1 MIRNLKSILLL
12 GLFIVLAGAS
22 LQADEISS
30 FRSVSGSGGM
40 VAQPT
45 NGGTYL
51 VSGVVGQTAIEV
63 RLGNEYTL
71 SQGFWVDNEST
82 QGVDGGV
89 VSFNDKVSNYPNPFN
104 NSTTISYELQGSAYV
119 TVRVY
124 DVVGNVVKTIFDG
137 YQSNGKQDLVWDGTD
152 NTNNALGSGSYIYE
166 VNVSPA
172 QNAGAESFQAFTA
185 RNVMV
190 IVR

>member
-12 GLFIVLAGAS
+12 GLFIVLAGSS
-22 LQADEISS
+22 LQADESTY
-30 FRSVSGSGGM
+30 RSVSGSGGM

-45 NGGTYL
+45 NGGTYV
-51 VSGVVGQTAIEV
+51 VSGIVGQTAIEV
-63 RLGNEYTL
+63 KLGNAYTL
-71 SQGFWVDNEST
+71 SQGFWVDNETT
-82 QGVDGGV
+82 QGVDEV
-89 VSFNDKVSNYPNPFN
+89 VSFNDRVSNYPNPFN

-119 TVRVY
+119 TVKVY
-124 DVVGNVVKTIFDG
+124 DVVGNVVKTILDG
-137 YQSNGKQDLVWDGTD
+137 YQSMGKQDLVWDGTD
-152 NTNNALGSGSYIYE
+152 NTNNALSSGSYIYE

-185 RNVMV
+185 RNVMI